1 MDDEI
6 VNEYRIKVTVKNNLI
21 LTAIEKAG
29 YKNPAAFCR
38 EADMTPTALG
48 NLISM
53 KNPPL
58 MVSGEFSIHA
68 KKLME
73 VLCLAPTDLWT
84 SEQLTLRLKRNS
96 AERDVNLD
104 GMRAALGM
112 NADDALMLVAPSPE
126 EAMEEKDMRSIIEEQ
141 LDSIT
146 PKEARVL
153 RMRYG
158 IGCAEH
164 TLEETG
170 KVLEVTKER
179 IRQIEVKALRKLK
192 YTPRALVLK
201 QLTEHYKPDG
211 IQKFNLE
218 MEDSHCCTL
227 QVKNPLV
234 LSNHNLEQVLTA
246 VRRGVRMLGL
256 ED

>member
-6 VNEYRIKVTVKNNLI
+6 VNEYRVKVTVKNNLI

-29 YKNPAAFCR
+29 YKTPAAFCR
-38 EADMTPTALG
+38 EAGMTPTSLS
-48 NLISM
+48 NLITM

-58 MVSGEFSIHA
+58 METGEFSIHA

-112 NADDALMLVAPSPE
+112 NAEDALMLVAPSPE
-126 EAMEEKDMRSIIEEQ
+126 EVMEEKDIQNLIKEQ
-141 LDSIT
+141 LASIT
-146 PKEARVL
+146 PKEERVL

-158 IGCAEH
+158 IDCAEY
-164 TLEETG
+164 TLEEAG
-170 KVLEVTKER
+170 KALNLTRER
-179 IRQIEVKALRKLK
+179 IRQIENKAIRKLK
-192 YTPRALVLK
+192 NPQRAIFLR
-201 QLTEHYKPDG
+201 QLTDGYKPDG
-211 IQKFNLE
+211 LPKFNLE
-218 MEDSHCCTL
+218 
-227 QVKNPLV
+227 
-234 LSNHNLEQVLTA
+234 
-246 VRRGVRMLGL
+246 
-256 ED
+256 